1 MPTALTFANT
11 HAIAD
16 TGATSIFVMAGTP
29 MNNIRSAMDPLTIN
43 LPNGEIV
50 HSTHTCDI
58 SIPGLPTI
66 LTGHIVPGL
75 SMASLM
81 GIRVLC
87 KAGCKVIF
95 TDTKCEVKYKNKVI
109 LHGIKDPTT
118 DLWTLP
124 ITPTEVKATGSHDVG
139 KDQGDQ
145 KNLHPVN
152 WAAFAHSVRTRANA
166 VKFAHQSLC
175 NPTISSL
182 MKALKKGFLKG
193 CPNLSKVL
201 VKKYLNPSPATAKG
215 HMKRPKKGIRSTRKK
230 PIQALLPSPQQ
241 PAVASI
247 TRHPIAQANPP
258 ILPLFNE
265 APPFHGPAYNAT
277 IGPNIIAD
285 DESIANVFCFGA
297 FADKITGVVYND
309 LTGNFPFM
317 SLDGSV
323 CFFVLYH
330 YETNSIL
337 ATPITNLDDK
347 SIFEA
352 YKANFEMLEA
362 KGYKPKVNV
371 MDNQA
376 TKYIKK
382 FLTEKGCKLQLVEP
396 HNHRVNAAERAI
408 QTFKDAFIAA
418 LATTDRDFPLQLWD
432 KLAPQVQDTLN
443 LLRASRTNPGISAY
457 EALNGPYDWNRFPL
471 APPGSKAIIYE
482 APAVRGSW
490 ASRGTDAWYLGPSK
504 DHY

>member
-1 MPTALTFANT
+1 LDPSKTGVNTSDNATVITSNKSRDSEIASALRKGMPTALTFANT

-152 WAAFAHSVRTRANA
+152 WAAFAHSVRT
-166 VKFAHQSLC
+166 
-175 NPTISSL
+175 
-182 MKALKKGFLKG
+182 
-193 CPNLSKVL
+193 
-201 VKKYLNPSPATAKG
+201 
-215 HMKRPKKGIRSTRKK
+215 
-230 PIQALLPSPQQ
+230 
-241 PAVASI
+241 
-247 TRHPIAQANPP
+247 
-258 ILPLFNE
+258 
-265 APPFHGPAYNAT
+265 
-277 IGPNIIAD
+277 
-285 DESIANVFCFGA
+285 
-297 FADKITGVVYND
+297 
-309 LTGNFPFM
+309 
-317 SLDGSV
+317 
-323 CFFVLYH
+323 
-330 YETNSIL
+330 
-337 ATPITNLDDK
+337 
-347 SIFEA
+347 
-352 YKANFEMLEA
+352 
-362 KGYKPKVNV
+362 
-371 MDNQA
+371 
-376 TKYIKK
+376 
-382 FLTEKGCKLQLVEP
+382 
-396 HNHRVNAAERAI
+396 
-408 QTFKDAFIAA
+408 
-418 LATTDRDFPLQLWD
+418 
-432 KLAPQVQDTLN
+432 
-443 LLRASRTNPGISAY
+443 
-457 EALNGPYDWNRFPL
+457 
-471 APPGSKAIIYE
+471 
-482 APAVRGSW
+482 
-490 ASRGTDAWYLGPSK
+490 
-504 DHY
+504 